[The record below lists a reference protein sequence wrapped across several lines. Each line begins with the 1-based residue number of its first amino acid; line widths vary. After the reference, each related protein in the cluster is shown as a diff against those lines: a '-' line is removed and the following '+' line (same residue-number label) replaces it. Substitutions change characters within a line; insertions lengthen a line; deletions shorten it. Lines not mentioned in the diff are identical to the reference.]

1 MKAQLLPSPPAD
13 DVSVTA
19 GPPSPVKV
27 VVVGA
32 GAEVA
37 GAPKGLFPKRP
48 PVLALL
54 VLPSMSAIILAF
66 YRQNDMKNNTEQTTS

>member
-54 VLPSMSAIILAF
+54 VLPSKSAIILAF
-66 YRQNDMKNNTEQTTS
+66 YKAKLGEK